1 MIRIPILIR
10 IYIYVH
16 IYMYTCMLAQEK
28 KQCRAAYN
36 NNKQQ
41 RTGILG
47 LAACTQLHAF
57 HIKIPT
63 WSACR
68 TEGRHPPTPAPHP
81 ACPEH
86 CPAPL
91 HAHRPFPQCQYFCLV
106 GIPFSPTQMSN
117 SLRQKSFCSIPPY
130 FYCISSHTEWL
141 EVMKF
146 MNIFQDSSDVL
157 DNSGWAPKKFW
168 WILVC
173 KTSFLIG

>member
-1 MIRIPILIR
+1 
-10 IYIYVH
+10 
-16 IYMYTCMLAQEK
+16 MYTCMLAQEK

-47 LAACTQLHAF
+47 LAACTQLRAF
-57 HIKIPT
+57 HIEIPT

-68 TEGRHPPTPAPHP
+68 TEGGHPPTPAPHP
-81 ACPEH
+81 ACPEL

-91 HAHRPFPQCQYFCLV
+91 HAHRPFPQCQYFCLG

-141 EVMKF
+141 EVMEWPYADLWISSKIAVMF
-146 MNIFQDSSDVL
+146 WIIQDECQKIFGEFLSSRHH
-157 DNSGWAPKKFW
+157 FW
-168 WILVC
+168 
-173 KTSFLIG
+173 